1 MKQRISLFVFFGLI
15 SLVLCSYRP
24 GAAHDGGTD
33 ATGSD
38 GNTAAC
44 GGGGCHNSS
53 LSTGLGTTLE
63 FDSAGTPVSAYYPG
77 ITYTVKITATNSTG
91 LTLPKFG
98 FQLASVTEASAG
110 TTSTVQAGTWPTSGL
125 PTSVRYTSPAQSG
138 LPTPFIE
145 QSGFL
150 TPASGTGGAGT
161 IYTETISWTAPV
173 AGTGTVKIF
182 GALQA
187 VNATGNQSGDKSQ
200 QATPLTITEAASC
213 PSVSLAASG
222 NTLTASPSGGTSYT
236 WYLNG
241 NVVSGAASSTYTPT
255 ASGSYTVD
263 VASTGGCTGTSG
275 AVAFTVAGINGP
287 SLSAALQVYPTVTS
301 GVVNIKINAN
311 MGALTYNVYDING
324 RSYETGTIAAGSNG
338 TMIDMT
344 KLSSGLYII
353 SLTDQNHTASYKVI
367 KN

>member
-15 SLVLCSYRP
+15 SLILCSYRP
-24 GAAHDGGTD
+24 GAAHDGGAD

-63 FDSAGTPVSAYYPG
+63 FDSAGTPVSVYYPG
-77 ITYTVKITATNSTG
+77 VAYTVKITATNNTG
-91 LTLPKFG
+91 LSLPKFG

-110 TTSTVQAGTWPTSGL
+110 TGSTVQAGIWPTTGL
-125 PTSVRYTSPAQSG
+125 PTGVRNTPTSVSF
-138 LPTPFIE
+138 LNTPFIE

-150 TPASGTGGAGT
+150 SPASGTGGAGT
-161 IYTETISWTAPV
+161 VYTETISWTAPA

-200 QATPLTITEAASC
+200 QATPLTITEATSC

-222 NTLTASPSGGTSYT
+222 TTLTASPSGGTSYT

-241 NVVSGAASSTYTPT
+241 NVVSGATSSTYTPT

-263 VASTGGCTGTSG
+263 VASSGGCTGTSG
-275 AVAFTVAGINGP
+275 AVAFTVAGINDP

-301 GVVNIKINAN
+301 GVVNVKINAN

-324 RSYETGTIAAGSNG
+324 RSYETGTIAAGSSN
-338 TMIDMT
+338 TAIDMA

-353 SLTDQNHTASYKVI
+353 SIADQNRTASYKIV
-367 KN
+367 KD